1 VSSNRRE
8 PLVAML
14 TAAIDGTCAAFRG
27 RPRANGIALI
37 ALLLLRTLLWI
48 DRAGGPRWHQPL
60 GGQYGEH

>member
-1 VSSNRRE
+1 MSSNGRT
-8 PLVAML
+8 PIVALL

-48 DRAGGPRWHQPL
+48 DRAGGPRWHQL
-60 GGQYGEH
+60 GGQQYGEH